1 MWFLSILL
9 QTPPA
14 AALCVIPVHV
24 RVDTVPDVYLPIFWT
39 SLIRAVGAWDGLDA
53 GIGLELAGSTEQASI
68 SGAITVG
75 CVADHPK
82 ARDSADNRASQSP

>member
-39 SLIRAVGAWDGLDA
+39 SLIRAVGAWDGHHRGD
-53 GIGLELAGSTEQASI
+53 
-68 SGAITVG
+68 
-75 CVADHPK
+75 
-82 ARDSADNRASQSP
+82 RR